1 MLQSA
6 RGGIKQLRIGPG
18 KGNFKIFILSHNWIE
33 VKDMANNSELCGQLK
48 QPFDTCE
55 WVNPDKL
62 CLLNLSEGWLRI
74 SDLAFLQENDV
85 IKKEQL
91 STPIFCPHLMQ
102 QSKPAFLL
110 RTLLQHHPW
119 LERYDASSFEDVS
132 IPSISVRREVS
143 NSLMLIPDLYISML
157 NNAQFGVAE
166 RCCIA
171 SVLYGDSNEHL
182 FWSLAL
188 YYLREFS
195 RVRKGNLSKL
205 GLLSCLFSSTKVLY
219 LCLDEVEP
227 EARLKQLRSDL
238 FVPERDAQQKITSSR
253 ECLFSPDHRSDST
266 EENLSSGFPGSIP
279 M

>member
-33 VKDMANNSELCGQLK
+33 VKDMANNSELCGQLL
-48 QPFDTCE
+48 CE

-266 EENLSSGFPGSIP
+266 EENFSSGFPGSIP